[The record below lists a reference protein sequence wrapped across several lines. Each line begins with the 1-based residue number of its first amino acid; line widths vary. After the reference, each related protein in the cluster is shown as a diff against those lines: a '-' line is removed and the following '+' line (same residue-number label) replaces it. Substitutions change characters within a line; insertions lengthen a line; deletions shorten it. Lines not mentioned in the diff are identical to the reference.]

1 MSIALSSSRL
11 RLACVLTK
19 LSLIALSNF
28 LDFSEFL
35 ENGQKGNQAK
45 RENRGLENYSPFY
58 RFSFSEPERDAA
70 ANRTTV
76 SAELRKRLAVLSAW
90 LDIKQIARVEYR
102 FSADG

>member
-35 ENGQKGNQAK
+35 ENSQKGNK
-45 RENRGLENYSPFY
+45 RKNRGLENQSPFD
-58 RFSFSEPERDAA
+58 RVSFSEPERDAA

-76 SAELRKRLAVLSAW
+76 SAELRQRLSVLSAW

-102 FSADG
+102 FSAYR